1 MDLHNSLQIAY
12 NIPGEMWPSELVWL
26 YHHLAKSKIHVEV
39 GTFCGRSLFAT
50 CAGMS
55 QGSKVI
61 CVDANLGYTA
71 PIPWVQSVR
80 GSTIK
85 MAKELTGVHVELM
98 ESYSLDAA
106 RAVHDSGQMIDSIFI
121 DGDHNVAE
129 VTGDIQ
135 AWLPLLRPG
144 GLICGHDYWA
154 QHTGVML
161 AVQNEFFGR
170 FQVAENTRIWWAK
183 K

>member
-26 YHHLAKSKIHVEV
+26 YHNLEKSKVHVEI
-39 GTFCGRSLFAT
+39 GTFCGRSMFAT
-50 CAGMS
+50 CAGMKKE
-55 QGSKVI
+55 SKVI

-71 PIPWVQSVR
+71 PVSWIQNVR
-80 GSTIK
+80 KSTIE
-85 MAKELTGVHVELM
+85 MAKSLTGVEVQLI

-106 RAVHDSGQMIDSIFI
+106 RSVHNSGQTIDSIFI

-129 VTGDIQ
+129 VTGDIK
-135 AWLPLLRPG
+135 AWMPLLRPG

-170 FQVAENTRIWWAK
+170 FQVAENTRIWWANK
-183 K
+183 